1 MYEIPLVLWCSANEQ
16 QQARSIH
23 AQETHSSLPNQHPSL
38 RARETRSSTF
48 IKDSD
53 DSISDTLDEQPDET
67 DSYRGLSI
75 PFGPLEMQK
84 SETRL
89 SPHNPP
95 NRVHDDRTIR
105 CLCSGAVAAYG
116 EENGLIECNQCK
128 SLHRT
133 GCLQSLCQNC
143 KEASEQPITKS
154 EAQNTPRVDSSTE
167 TDEMV
172 DPRLQS
178 AIIKIQELQD
188 SLVGRDRELQESKQF
203 VEALNRDIHY
213 LKMAQNQRDEEH
225 GSSTELLVK
234 QKKQIHNLLN
244 DLKAR
249 RRLGTFT
256 ALPAASRSHGP
267 TRDIK
272 AGFVEACHS
281 SHMIFL
287 QLEAKQLACIPQ
299 LHLHENL
306 LGLARRIAGS
316 RHLPALQLQDG
327 TFWNVEPV
335 VLLRSLSTAAL
346 QEWVFEADFPNFEDE
361 SSITLAVYR
370 NILANQGN
378 KCSLYSK

>member
-1 MYEIPLVLWCSANEQ
+1 
-16 QQARSIH
+16 
-23 AQETHSSLPNQHPSL
+23 
-38 RARETRSSTF
+38 
-48 IKDSD
+48 
-53 DSISDTLDEQPDET
+53 
-67 DSYRGLSI
+67 
-75 PFGPLEMQK
+75 
-84 SETRL
+84 
-89 SPHNPP
+89 
-95 NRVHDDRTIR
+95 
-105 CLCSGAVAAYG
+105 
-116 EENGLIECNQCK
+116 
-128 SLHRT
+128 
-133 GCLQSLCQNC
+133 
-143 KEASEQPITKS
+143 
-154 EAQNTPRVDSSTE
+154 
-167 TDEMV
+167 
-172 DPRLQS
+172 
-178 AIIKIQELQD
+178 
-188 SLVGRDRELQESKQF
+188 

-213 LKMAQNQRDEEH
+213 LKMAQNQGDEEH

-287 QLEAKQLACIPQ
+287 QLEVKQLACIPQ

-327 TFWNVEPV
+327 TFWNAEPV

-361 SSITLAVYR
+361 SSITLAAYR